1 MLPIVKPVLNI
12 GIVAKNCNINAL
24 AFLEQWCNT
33 IYVDCDYN
41 SYITVEQENTKF
53 NLNERIK
60 SIEHNTNNDVIVELD
75 CNKITQEDIKIITNL
90 GEIICENNDIGKFSV
105 ENLLITVNKIDD
117 KAKEL
122 IFIDNND

>member
-1 MLPIVKPVLNI
+1 MFLHDELMLPIVKPVLNI

-75 CNKITQEDIKIITNL
+75 CNKITQEDIK
-90 GEIICENNDIGKFSV
+90 
-105 ENLLITVNKIDD
+105 
-117 KAKEL
+117 
-122 IFIDNND
+122 